1 MKRIFLCSLFLLL
14 LAASNW
20 ANASDQNL
28 LIPDDE
34 ISNGEINESALVL
47 ALAGEPSG
55 ELTQAEVD
63 GLLFMIE
70 EEKLAGDVYSS
81 LNEVWNLRVFD
92 NIGRAEQTH
101 QVAVETLLE
110 RYSLAVPAKPAGEFS
125 NETLQS
131 LYNDLVSRGEAS
143 LEEALRVGAAIEEI
157 DILDLQE
164 RMAQTD
170 WEDILLVYSNL
181 KRGSE
186 NHLRAFVNNLERRG
200 IEYSPEHLS
209 QEEYDGIISG

>member
-1 MKRIFLCSLFLLL
+1 MKMLILSLSLLL
-14 LAASNW
+14 ISAMNTVY
-20 ANASDQNL
+20 ASDQDL
-28 LIPDDE
+28 MVVDE
-34 ISNGEINESALVL
+34 NQTTAVNETALSL
-47 ALAGEPSG
+47 ALAGEASG
-55 ELTQAEVD
+55 ALTLQEEE
-63 GLLFMIE
+63 GLLFMAE

-101 QVAVETLLE
+101 QAAVETLLE

-170 WEDILLVYSNL
+170 REDILLVYSNL

-200 IEYSPEHLS
+200 IQYSPEHLS
-209 QEEYDGIISG
+209 QEEYDEIISG

>member
-1 MKRIFLCSLFLLL
+1 MMKMLILSLSLLL
-14 LAASNW
+14 ISAMNTVY
-20 ANASDQNL
+20 ASDQDL
-28 LIPDDE
+28 MVVDE
-34 ISNGEINESALVL
+34 NQTTAVNETALSL
-47 ALAGEPSG
+47 ALAGEASG
-55 ELTQAEVD
+55 ALTLQEEE
-63 GLLFMIE
+63 GLLFMAE

-101 QVAVETLLE
+101 QAAVETLLE

-170 WEDILLVYSNL
+170 REDILLVYSNL

-200 IEYSPEHLS
+200 IQYSPEHLS
-209 QEEYDGIISG
+209 QEEYDEIISG

>member
-1 MKRIFLCSLFLLL
+1 MMKMLILSFSLLL
-14 LAASNW
+14 ISAMNTVY
-20 ANASDQNL
+20 ASDQDL
-28 LIPDDE
+28 MVVDE
-34 ISNGEINESALVL
+34 NQTTAVNETALSL
-47 ALAGEPSG
+47 ALAGEASG
-55 ELTQAEVD
+55 ALTFQEEE
-63 GLLFMIE
+63 GLLFMAE
-70 EEKLAGDVYSS
+70 EEKLAGDVYSA

-101 QVAVETLLE
+101 QAAVETLLE

-170 WEDILLVYSNL
+170 REDILLVYSNL

-200 IEYSPEHLS
+200 IQYSPEHLS
-209 QEEYDGIISG
+209 QEEYDEIISG

>member
-1 MKRIFLCSLFLLL
+1 MMKMLILSLSLLL
-14 LAASNW
+14 ISAMNTVY
-20 ANASDQNL
+20 ASDQDL
-28 LIPDDE
+28 MVVDE
-34 ISNGEINESALVL
+34 NQTTAVNETALSL
-47 ALAGEPSG
+47 ALAGEASG
-55 ELTQAEVD
+55 ALTFQEEE
-63 GLLFMIE
+63 GLLFMAE

-101 QVAVETLLE
+101 QAAVETLLE

-170 WEDILLVYSNL
+170 REDILLVYSNL

-209 QEEYDGIISG
+209 QEEYDEIISG

>member
-1 MKRIFLCSLFLLL
+1 MMKMLILSFSLLL
-14 LAASNW
+14 IAAMNTVY
-20 ANASDQNL
+20 ASDQDL
-28 LIPDDE
+28 MVVDE
-34 ISNGEINESALVL
+34 NQTTAVNETALSL
-47 ALAGEPSG
+47 ALAGEASG
-55 ELTQAEVD
+55 ALTFQEEE
-63 GLLFMIE
+63 GLLFMAE

-101 QVAVETLLE
+101 QAAVETLLE

-170 WEDILLVYSNL
+170 REDILLVYSNL

-200 IEYSPEHLS
+200 IQYSPEHLS
-209 QEEYDGIISG
+209 QEEYDEIISG

>member
-1 MKRIFLCSLFLLL
+1 MMKMLILSFSLLL
-14 LAASNW
+14 ISAMNTVY
-20 ANASDQNL
+20 ASDQDL
-28 LIPDDE
+28 MVVDE
-34 ISNGEINESALVL
+34 NQTTAVNETALSL
-47 ALAGEPSG
+47 ALAGEASG
-55 ELTQAEVD
+55 ALTFQEEE
-63 GLLFMIE
+63 GLLFMAE
-70 EEKLAGDVYSS
+70 EEKLAGDVYSA

-101 QVAVETLLE
+101 QAAVETLLE

-164 RMAQTD
+164 RIAQTD
-170 WEDILLVYSNL
+170 REDILLVYSNL

-186 NHLRAFVNNLERRG
+186 NHLRAFANNLERRG

>member
-1 MKRIFLCSLFLLL
+1 MLILSISLLRIS
-14 LAASNW
+14 AMNTVY
-20 ANASDQNL
+20 ASDQDL
-28 LIPDDE
+28 MVVDE
-34 ISNGEINESALVL
+34 NQTTAVNETALSL
-47 ALAGEPSG
+47 ALAGEASG
-55 ELTQAEVD
+55 ALTFQEEE
-63 GLLFMIE
+63 GLLFMAE
-70 EEKLAGDVYSS
+70 EEKLAGDVYSA

-101 QVAVETLLE
+101 QAAVETLLE

-164 RMAQTD
+164 RIAQTD
-170 WEDILLVYSNL
+170 REDILLVYSNL

>member
-1 MKRIFLCSLFLLL
+1 MMKMLILSFSLLL
-14 LAASNW
+14 ISAMNTVY
-20 ANASDQNL
+20 ASDQDL
-28 LIPDDE
+28 MVVDE
-34 ISNGEINESALVL
+34 NQTTAVNETALSL
-47 ALAGEPSG
+47 ALAGEASG
-55 ELTQAEVD
+55 ALTFQEEE
-63 GLLFMIE
+63 GLLFMAE
-70 EEKLAGDVYSS
+70 EEKLAGDVYSA

-101 QVAVETLLE
+101 QAAVETLLE

-131 LYNDLVSRGEAS
+131 LYNDLVSRGGLS
-143 LEEALRVGAAIEEI
+143 VEEALRVGAAIEEI